1 MLPSG
6 GVSLN
11 GVTSAFVWWGQPEGV
26 TSAAVW

>member
-6 GVSLN
+6 RVSLKGVSS
-11 GVTSAFVWWGQPEGV
+11 VVVWWGQPEGV